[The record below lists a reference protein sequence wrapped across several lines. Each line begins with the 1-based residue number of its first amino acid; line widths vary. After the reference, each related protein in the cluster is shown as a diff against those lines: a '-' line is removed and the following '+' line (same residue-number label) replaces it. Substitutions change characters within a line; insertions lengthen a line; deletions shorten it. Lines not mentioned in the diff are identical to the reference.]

1 MYVDIKI
8 VYDTKLQ
15 QWWIHA
21 GFIEYFVIYC
31 DLIFIDD
38 SCWNIPKYPL
48 WKMQSQLRLANS
60 TLNEPCPYDIRT
72 PQNQRSYIHE
82 LYSIDNSKIYEM
94 IVI

>member
-1 MYVDIKI
+1 
-8 VYDTKLQ
+8 
-15 QWWIHA
+15 
-21 GFIEYFVIYC
+21 
-31 DLIFIDD
+31 
-38 SCWNIPKYPL
+38 
-48 WKMQSQLRLANS
+48 MQSQLRLANS